1 MVEKIKV
8 QLYELNETL
17 IKKQEVRDEFDKVI
31 GNTEGAY
38 LKVFLKNFIFQLLEG
53 TQTLL
58 TILKRD
64 EANLM
69 KKIQMD
75 K

>member
-17 IKKQEVRDEFDKVI
+17 EKKQEVRNEFDKVI

-38 LKVFLKNFIFQLLEG
+38 LKVFLK
-53 TQTLL
+53 
-58 TILKRD
+58 ILFFSF
-64 EANLM
+64 
-69 KKIQMD
+69 
-75 K
+75 